1 MSNLSFDNYTAVAQK
16 KTVSNTE
23 VAGRYGFQDVA
34 EKAIL
39 ADLVRKL
46 SLDGSDT
53 LLEVGCGPGNL
64 LIPLSYWVAHGT
76 GIDNEIALA
85 RLNARGADAARVTTL
100 AGNFLTMPLP
110 TRVYSKI
117 LVYSVIQYLDTL
129 ETALAFIG
137 RALSLLQPGGRMLL
151 GDLPNSDKKKRWSS
165 SSAGIE
171 VGAAW
176 KQQINAAGEH
186 PLADLPIDAK
196 LVTVNDQFVMN
207 IMLNARQAGV
217 ESYLLSQSPALP
229 FGNSRE
235 DILFVRHK

>member
-1 MSNLSFDNYTAVAQK
+1 
-16 KTVSNTE
+16 
-23 VAGRYGFQDVA
+23 
-34 EKAIL
+34 
-39 ADLVRKL
+39 
-46 SLDGSDT
+46 
-53 LLEVGCGPGNL
+53 
-64 LIPLSYWVAHGT
+64 
-76 GIDNEIALA
+76 
-85 RLNARGADAARVTTL
+85 
-100 AGNFLTMPLP
+100 
-110 TRVYSKI
+110 
-117 LVYSVIQYLDTL
+117 
-129 ETALAFIG
+129 
-137 RALSLLQPGGRMLL
+137 MLL
-151 GDLPNSDKKKRWSS
+151 NLRQKKRWSS